1 MPNPAPPAPSDAPRA
16 PKRTREID
24 DLTLARA
31 KRGDGPALRSVIEHH
46 ERAVFALLSR
56 MLVARASPALVED
69 LAQETFLKM
78 CVALPRFDVAGPARF
93 STWLLTIAART
104 ALDACKKS
112 GREGR
117 HVSLAPLD
125 DDESGPR
132 ARPSPAAPERADASL
147 ARREARDRVSR
158 AAGRLSDDQ
167 RLVLLLAEWHGF
179 SHQEIARAL
188 DVEEGTVKS
197 RLSRAKEH
205 MRRALTEDTHGS

>member
-1 MPNPAPPAPSDAPRA
+1 MHSPSAPPDAPRA
-16 PKRTREID
+16 PRSPREID

-31 KRGDGPALRSVIEHH
+31 KRGDGAALRALIEHH

-56 MLVARASPALVED
+56 MLVGRASPTLVED

-78 CVALPRFDVAGPARF
+78 CVALPRFDVTGPARF

-104 ALDACKKS
+104 ALDACRRA

-117 HVSLAPLD
+117 HLSVVPLD
-125 DDESGPR
+125 DDASGPR
-132 ARPSPAAPERADASL
+132 ARPSFAAPERADASL
-147 ARREARDRVSR
+147 ARREARVRVER
-158 AAGRLSDDQ
+158 AAAALTDDQ

-179 SHQEIARAL
+179 SHAEIARAL

-197 RLSRAKEH
+197 RLSRAKER
-205 MRRALTEDTHGS
+205 MRAALAEDAHGS